1 MPIFRVEFNITFNS
15 RTEDFVEYYMDEARK
30 NPEEKDKYL
39 SRAKEL
45 SEEKEPSIEEIYD
58 FLSSNNYND
67 ESQPKRYIS
76 LASSILN
83 HKYVYNIVLSI
94 KNDNVILSFM
104 VNSKTEFKT
113 PLDIQEFMYDF
124 PFEDTYY
131 EGAVG
136 NELRFPSRKDSTDL
150 LGELRLDLTTICY
163 VE

>member
-1 MPIFRVEFNITFNS
+1 MPIFRIEFNITFNH
-15 RTEDFVEYYMDEARK
+15 RTEDFVEYYMEEARK
-30 NPEEKDKYL
+30 NPEKKDKYL
-39 SRAKEL
+39 LRAKEL

-67 ESQPKRYIS
+67 VTQPKRYIS

-83 HKYVYNIVLSI
+83 YNYVYNIILSI
-94 KNDNVILSFM
+94 ENENVILSFM
-104 VNSKTEFKT
+104 INSKTEFKT
-113 PLDIQEFMYDF
+113 PLDIQEFIFGF

-150 LGELRLDLTTICY
+150 LGELRLNLNNISY